1 MESSHQPPQ
10 PQPVPDRLAGK
21 VAIIT
26 GAASGMGLASA
37 RRFLAEGAKVVAV
50 DLNAEA
56 LAAIAGEGDA
66 DTFFTV
72 AADVTDGAA
81 VQAYVE
87 ETVERFGRVDIY
99 FNNAGIPLASTPIEE
114 IDEGTWQRVVDVNLN
129 AIFLAAR
136 AVVPVMRGQGGGHLL
151 ITASAAGI
159 RPRPTLSAYSAA
171 KAGAVQLA
179 RGLAVELAPD
189 IRVNAICP
197 LAADTPMLE
206 GFGFGTRDQAYATLA
221 ATSPMG
227 RLVTAEEVAA
237 SAAYLASDEAAFITG
252 VALPIDGGR
261 TV

>member
-1 MESSHQPPQ
+1 MEKTHQPPK

-50 DLNAEA
+50 DLNEAA
-56 LAAIAGEGDA
+56 LAAIADEGEA
-66 DTFFTV
+66 DSFFTV
-72 AADVTDGAA
+72 TADVTDGAA
-81 VQAYVE
+81 VKAYVA
-87 ETVERFGRVDIY
+87 ETVARFGRVDIY
-99 FNNAGIPLASTPIEE
+99 FNSAGIPLASTPVEEIEE
-114 IDEGTWQRVVDVNLN
+114 ETWQRVVDVNLN

-136 AVVPVMRGQGGGHLL
+136 AVVPQMREQGEGHLL

-179 RGLAVELAPD
+179 RGLAVELAPT

-206 GFGFGTRDQAYATLA
+206 GFGFGTHDQAYSTLA

-261 TV
+261 TI